1 MEIIKTV
8 REMQE
13 ISIEQKQKG
22 KNIGFVPTMGYLHEG
37 HLSLIRKAKEM
48 SDIVIT
54 SIYVNPTQFA
64 PNEDFSRYPRDF
76 ERDKELAEKAGSD
89 FIFYPSDNEMY
100 PNGFDT
106 MVLVDTVTK
115 KFEGEKRPTHFNGVA
130 TVVTKLFNAVMPNI
144 AFFGQ
149 KDYQQTLVIKK
160 LVEDLLF
167 PISIYIVPT
176 LRQSDG
182 LAMSSRN
189 VYLSTYERTRADII
203 YRTLIT
209 AKEAILKG
217 EKRRKIINAI
227 MLNSLRS
234 EPLVKIDYASAAD
247 ANDLSEPEEFNSGQ
261 LVVLLIAVYIGKTRL
276 IDNMLVTI
284 PQF

>member
-13 ISIEQKQKG
+13 ISLGQKQKG

-76 ERDKELAEKAGSD
+76 ERDKELAEKAGAD

-149 KDYQQTLVIKK
+149 KDYQQTLVVKK

-284 PQF
+284 PQL